1 LVEGYDIIA
10 KKFLDQNNRRHSE
23 AHGHPHARRESE
35 SHYNDSNG
43 IGRLAHLAELA
54 VSEGSDREYSERQF
68 HKKSDAWRNIGGD
81 EGLDK
86 LLKRQGYLPA
96 LQTLLQSQ

>member
-1 LVEGYDIIA
+1 
-10 KKFLDQNNRRHSE
+10 
-23 AHGHPHARRESE
+23 
-35 SHYNDSNG
+35 
-43 IGRLAHLAELA
+43 LAELA